1 MLFGNDECVA
11 EAIASNVQKSVG
23 VFVLVDFVGGDLA
36 VYNFTK
42 DAVFHCDT
50 SHKFDL
56 YVLPKSLHG
65 HIVCF
70 YLA

>member
-1 MLFGNDECVA
+1 MLFGDDECVA

-23 VFVLVDFVGGDLA
+23 VFVLVDFVGGDLS

-50 SHKFDL
+50 S
-56 YVLPKSLHG
+56 
-65 HIVCF
+65 
-70 YLA
+70 